1 MADRA
6 PVWVLLGE
14 RTGDNNQ
21 LLRLAGELGVPFR
34 PIELRY
40 NGLYRIPPPL
50 LGASLATLD
59 PNSRA
64 QIQPPWPE
72 LVLGIGNRSVPVAL
86 AIRKLS
92 AGKSKLVRLGN
103 PRLDPARFDL
113 VITTPQY
120 DVRDGPNVIRLPVGI
135 STAPKLEPNR
145 EEAEWL
151 VKLPRPHRLLLIGGD
166 TFMWRLSPQALAAA
180 ASTLAHKCRS
190 GGGGVIAVSSARSS
204 KAMLD
209 AVAASLSGSEHA
221 LVWGRSPRYPV
232 LLGDADELYVTADSV
247 AMISDAVATKKPLGL
262 ILPEMTTSGRLFY
275 AISSLGAPVPIRDI
289 RRFWIGMQ
297 TQGLAGTVEEPL
309 AGKLE
314 ADLLATAVS
323 AVRSLLQ
330 S

>member
-1 MADRA
+1 MGERA

-59 PNSRA
+59 ASSRE
-64 QIQPPWPE
+64 QMRPPWPE

-86 AIRKLS
+86 AIRNLS
-92 AGKSKLVRLGN
+92 GGKSKLVRLGN
-103 PRLDPARFDL
+103 PRLNPARFDL

-120 DVRDGPNVIRLPVGI
+120 DVREACNIIRLTVGI
-135 STAPKLEPNR
+135 STAPKLDSNR

-151 VKLPRPHRLLLIGGD
+151 AKLPRPHRLLLIGGD
-166 TFMWRLSPQALAAA
+166 TFMWRLSPQALAGA
-180 ASTLAHKCRS
+180 ASTLARKCKAD
-190 GGGGVIAVSSARSS
+190 GGSVVAVSSSRSS
-204 KAMLD
+204 KAVLD
-209 AVAASLSGSEHA
+209 AVAAALGGSEHA
-221 LVWGRSPRYPV
+221 LVWGRFPRYPV
-232 LLGDADELYVTADSV
+232 LLRDSDEIYVTADSV
-247 AMISDAVATKKPLGL
+247 AMVSDSVATGKPLGL
-262 ILPEMTTSGRLFY
+262 ILPENSASGRLFY
-275 AISSLGAPVPIRDI
+275 TLSKLGVPVPVRDV
-289 RRFWIGMQ
+289 RRFWTSIQ
-297 TQGLAGTVEEPL
+297 ARGLAGTVEEPV

-314 ADLLATAVS
+314 TDPLAAAVS
-323 AVRSLLQ
+323 AVRALLQ